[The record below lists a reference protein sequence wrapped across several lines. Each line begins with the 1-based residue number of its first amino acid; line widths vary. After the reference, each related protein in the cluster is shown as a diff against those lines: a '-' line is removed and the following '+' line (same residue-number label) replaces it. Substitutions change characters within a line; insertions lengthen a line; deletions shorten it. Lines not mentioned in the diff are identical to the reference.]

1 MSLIAAAAAIG
12 EAVVSQR
19 EKIARG
25 RRLRRR
31 GNPYAE
37 MRIFQFAELE
47 RIIAYIADSVAPAR
61 NIRQEQERRWGVVS
75 CAVAIQKRYGVCRG
89 GELHTVSRHKTS
101 GRLTRLLI
109 KVCYEDRLRRSAA
122 VEVGDEGI
130 AVVPGLQAVRT
141 RSGRIFIPSDLIHE

>member
-75 CAVAIQKRYGVCRG
+75 CAVAIEKRYGISRG
-89 GELHTVSRHKTS
+89 GELHAVSCHKAPRHLA
-101 GRLTRLLI
+101 RLFVQIRH
-109 KVCYEDRLRRSAA
+109 EDRLRRSAA
-122 VEVGDEGI
+122 VEVGDE
-130 AVVPGLQAVRT
+130 
-141 RSGRIFIPSDLIHE
+141 